1 MCTSWVMKVPGT
13 RSTPASIMLLVGLR
27 TTMSCGCWI
36 VFVTTLVSPPLTSC
50 AHEWTSPFATIS
62 KAPVTMGRLKSSSAT
77 PTTRT
82 ASSRTPPTR
91 SATIAKHITA
101 TGMWLSCLRAYVY
114 HGPHPRRALEL
125 DLHPIQQT
133 RLFCGP
139 WLSSASQTGVLST
152 TLCLLPAK
160 QGHHWPVL
168 RLCDYVTPPPQRSVT
183 SLPLAARLPST
194 WPAMIMT

>member
-1 MCTSWVMKVPGT
+1 MPGT

-62 KAPVTMGRLKSSSAT
+62 KAPVTWAVSS
-77 PTTRT
+77 PVQH
-82 ASSRTPPTR
+82 SRQPGPHPR
-91 SATIAKHITA
+91 ERRRQDPQ
-101 TGMWLSCLRAYVY
+101 LLRNISPQLACGFLACVHVY

-194 WPAMIMT
+194 WSAMIMT